1 MRDTIGRDTLDVGIG
16 IVGFFAFAFF
26 VVTVVCEL
34 TGTDALGWALT
45 LLVFVLLLGGL
56 LLARRRMTGGADE
69 RDRGAPGARRWP
81 RGRSGDWE

>member
-1 MRDTIGRDTLDVGIG
+1 MGRDTLDVGIG

-45 LLVFVLLLGGL
+45 LLVFVLLLGAL
-56 LLARRRMTGGADE
+56 LLARRRMSARGVSME
-69 RDRGAPGARRWP
+69 RRGSGNGP
-81 RGRSGDWE
+81 GDWE